1 VTAVI
6 PAAGLGTR
14 MLEITGGRAKEL
26 LPLGG
31 RAVIERVILEAKTEC
46 DRIVVVASPSK
57 LDLIE
62 HVEELG
68 AEVVI
73 QSEMRGFAH
82 AIGCAA
88 VEGDMIVLLGDCAIN
103 GESPIERMAN
113 LLHKGVD
120 GAIALQEVSE
130 EDVSLYGIVE
140 IGDLGGIRRIVEKP
154 PVESA
159 PSRFAICARYAF
171 SGPLT
176 AFVNQAAEVWDG
188 PGELGLTPVLNAAI
202 QIGFD
207 IKAVPLPPNSKRAD
221 VGSPEQYQEARWWA
235 WE

>member
-1 VTAVI
+1 
-6 PAAGLGTR
+6 

-31 RAVIERVILEAKTEC
+31 RAVIERVIAEA
-46 DRIVVVASPSK
+46 RIVSERVIVVASPQK
-57 LDLIE
+57 LDLIVR
-62 HVEELG
+62 VEQLG
-68 AEVVI
+68 AEVAI
-73 QSEMRGFAH
+73 QSEMKGFAH
-82 AIGCAA
+82 AIGCAG

-103 GESPIERMAN
+103 GESPVERMAN
-113 LLHKGVD
+113 LLHKGID

-130 EDVSLYGIVE
+130 GEVSLYGIAE

-154 PVESA
+154 TVADA

-171 SGPLT
+171 AGPLT
-176 AFVNQAAEVWDG
+176 AFINQAADVWDG
-188 PGELGLTPVLNAAI
+188 PGELGLTPILNAAI
-202 QIGFD
+202 QMGFD
-207 IKAVPLPPNSKRAD
+207 IKAVPLPPDSKRAD